1 MARPIRRLAAIVLA
15 LGMAATLFLAAGA
28 PASAR
33 PDPSNTTRS
42 GAPAADG
49 SQDESGSAIAGVT
62 KLADP
67 DTSSTW
73 RDFLG
78 AGEQDGSY
86 STANAGRIW
95 VDGSVYSDEASA
107 DAAGMAAGS
116 FKDPENDFLVSISAI
131 AQAASIHQQDGGGH
145 DVVFVVSLNG
155 VLGSMTYAERP
166 YADYVVSA
174 LNSAIGRLMAEN
186 DAGAKPTR
194 VAVIGYSSETTVLM
208 PLATYRPA
216 ADGTYL
222 SYDALE
228 RAVNVTA
235 NVADGSAAATADARL
250 RSGSYLQRGIY
261 LAGDMLSRAGSA
273 DAQGRSPELIVM
285 GVENPP
291 MANTDIE
298 RPPAYTGNPEGFLG
312 PLPNAHETG
321 YGTDSMFA
329 TMLTMRLVQQRVD
342 DAYAQ
347 GGDQLT
353 IYTTGI
359 DTTDAVAY
367 LLDTAEGQ
375 AARDLTATVGGS
387 PVDLKENLAQ
397 AARAYAQATGQDDPT
412 VTLEL
417 FGSGSSGI
425 EAEPVELPAIKG
437 ILDEGDPA
445 TLSCVHRYYSS
456 RSASAVNWAFA
467 SALDEMFD
475 VRYTSPV
482 DADGALAGGARI
494 EAHST
499 VGTGMEVASIAGVQ
513 YGDTLLTGSLA
524 AQAIEISL
532 KGPDDLSGATH
543 EFDYLIKSI
552 NERYHLGYDAYNLF
566 YEAMEDGQVS
576 YDQASG
582 AFSNRVSW
590 YIDANHRMV
599 AGSNGLP
606 YRFASQREIDA
617 VTTGTADAQAQ
628 QSIEQARAAG
638 ARAVCETYLY
648 IGNLPNFYTGGD
660 VALYDFYIAVETD
673 LDTRSQAVYLSIPSD
688 AVPALRT
695 DVTLRANGDASMSID
710 GAQGLSPLRFVF
722 EVAPRKEIHDAIE
735 RVRSGEATTR
745 GDVEAALGAAGYE
758 DATGSLAATALLVEG
773 AGSGAQAKT
782 IVTGAAASGNSA
794 YVLAQDQPLY
804 TVASGAQPSSGTLPD
819 PSDLT
824 PLTRAPRAG
833 ETLYYMT
840 TAYRATF
847 ADGSGT
853 APAEA
858 YSAVHPYQV
867 AEEENP
873 SWHIGDDGSYE
884 LDAGTPASSSETA
897 TVQTAKTANATGTAT
912 YSQSLTG
919 ARTDGRLVLSAALG
933 NNGSYRFETEQ
944 KEPEPGEP
952 GTEDPDPEEPETP
965 GPEEPGTEDPDP
977 DTPETPDPEEPGT
990 DDPDP
995 ETPDP
1000 ETPDPEEPDP
1010 EEPETPDP
1018 EEPESPDPEGP
1029 DDPDPSTPLDPDEG
1043 TGSDPGDQPPST
1055 ETGTGTGSSAHDDE
1069 DAPGTSETLAGT
1081 GDSSGSAL
1089 AAMLGIAG
1097 VTACAAGI
1105 VLHLRRK

>member
-28 PASAR
+28 PASAW
-33 PDPSNTTRS
+33 PGPSNTTRS

-78 AGEQDGSY
+78 TGEQDGSY

-116 FKDPENDFLVSISAI
+116 FKDPENDVLVSISAI

-222 SYDALE
+222 SYEASE

-250 RSGSYLQRGIY
+250 GSGSYLQRGIY

-298 RPPAYTGNPEGFLG
+298 EPPAYTGNPEGFLG

-347 GGDQLT
+347 GGDQLAV
-353 IYTTGI
+353 YTTGI

-397 AARAYAQATGQDDPT
+397 AARAYAQATGRDDPT
-412 VTLEL
+412 ATLEL
-417 FGSGSSGI
+417 FGSGRSGI
-425 EAEPVELPAIKG
+425 VAEPVELPAIKG

-467 SALDEMFD
+467 SALDEMCD

-482 DADGALAGGARI
+482 DADDALAGGARI

-532 KGPDDLSGATH
+532 KDPGDLSGATH

-576 YDQASG
+576 YDPASG

-590 YIDANHRMV
+590 YIDADHRMV

-617 VTTGTADAQAQ
+617 VTTGSADAQAQ

-673 LDTRSQAVYLSIPSD
+673 LDTRGQAVYLSIPSD

-773 AGSGAQAKT
+773 AGNGAQAKT
-782 IVTGAAASGNSA
+782 IVTGAAASGSSA
-794 YVLAQDQPLY
+794 YVLAQNQPLY
-804 TVASGAQPSSGTLPD
+804 TVASGVQLPAGSLPA
-819 PSDLT
+819 PSDLV

-840 TAYRATF
+840 TAYRANF
-847 ADGSGT
+847 SGSDGT
-853 APAEA
+853 AAA
-858 YSAVHPYQV
+858 KAFDAVHPYQV
-867 AEEENP
+867 AEEEQP
-873 SWHIGDDGSYE
+873 SWHAGDDGRYE
-884 LDAGTPASSSETA
+884 LAKGTPASSSSSAAVT
-897 TVQTAKTANATGTAT
+897 TAKAPNATGTAS

-919 ARTDGRLVLSAALG
+919 LQANGRLVLSAALG
-933 NNGSYRFETEQ
+933 NNGSYRFEEEQ
-944 KEPEPGEP
+944 QEPDPGEP
-952 GTEDPDPEEPETP
+952 GTEDPDPEEP
-965 GPEEPGTEDPDP
+965 GK
-977 DTPETPDPEEPGT
+977 PDPE
-990 DDPDP
+990 DP
-995 ETPDP
+995 
-1000 ETPDPEEPDP
+1000 
-1010 EEPETPDP
+1010 
-1018 EEPESPDPEGP
+1018 S
-1029 DDPDPSTPLDPDEG
+1029 DPSTPADPDQG
-1043 TGSDPGDQPPST
+1043 TGGGSSSGSPST
-1055 ETGTGTGSSAHDDE
+1055 
-1069 DAPGTSETLAGT
+1069 GTSTDGKDSASASKGASSSSKALAGT
-1081 GDSSGSAL
+1081 GDPSGPAF

-1097 VTACAAGI
+1097 IAACAAGI
-1105 VLHLRRK
+1105 ALINRRK

>member
-33 PDPSNTTRS
+33 PGPSNTTRS
-42 GAPAADG
+42 GAPAADD

-222 SYDALE
+222 SYDASE
-228 RAVNVTA
+228 HAVNVTA

-250 RSGSYLQRGIY
+250 KSGSYLQRGIY
-261 LAGDMLSRAGSA
+261 LAGDMLSRAGA
-273 DAQGRSPELIVM
+273 AGAQGRSPELIVM

-298 RPPAYTGNPEGFLG
+298 KPPAYTGNLEGFLG

-397 AARAYAQATGQDDPT
+397 AARAYARATGQDDPT

-417 FGSGSSGI
+417 FGSGGSGI
-425 EAEPVELPAIKG
+425 VAEPVKLPAIKG

-482 DADGALAGGARI
+482 DADDALAGGARI
-494 EAHST
+494 EAHSA

-524 AQAIEISL
+524 AQAIERSL
-532 KGPDDLSGATH
+532 KDPGDLSGATH

-552 NERYHLGYDAYNLF
+552 NERYHLGYDAYKLF
-566 YEAMEDGQVS
+566 YDAMEDGQVS
-576 YDQASG
+576 YDPASG

-590 YIDANHRMV
+590 YIDADHRMV
-599 AGSNGLP
+599 AGDNGLP

-617 VTTGTADAQAQ
+617 VTTGSADAQAQ

-673 LDTRSQAVYLSIPSD
+673 LDTRDQTVYLSIPSD

-722 EVAPRKEIHDAIE
+722 EVAPRKELDDAIE

-804 TVASGAQPSSGTLPD
+804 TVASGAQPPSGTLPD
-819 PSDLT
+819 PGDLT

-853 APAEA
+853 ASAEA

-933 NNGSYRFETEQ
+933 NDGSYRFETEQ

-977 DTPETPDPEEPGT
+977 DTPETPDPEKPGT